1 MFTDKLEK
9 FNEETKNNW
18 AGNKGLRRNET
29 CWTVLETV
37 QHDME
42 YQNWLLMMMNKNKI
56 LVKYLTRDDSVL
68 LFTQF
73 YAAFY
78 GFYFC
83 SKIQVMLST
92 F

>member
-37 QHDME
+37 QHDMG
-42 YQNWLLMMMNKNKI
+42 LLMMMNKNKI
-56 LVKYLTRDDSVL
+56 LVKYLTRDDSV
-68 LFTQF
+68 QR
-73 YAAFY
+73 
-78 GFYFC
+78 C
-83 SKIQVMLST
+83 KMDMM
-92 F
+92 